1 MINHIRSIL
10 WNAPHRQM
18 NSADFLGEE
27 YVSLEW
33 VPVPQPHGVAR
44 LRDILFGHN
53 PDRALMNYRLRQ
65 LMTLIHSTDLEQYVH
80 GKDTRV
86 TYWPGTARG
95 IFDET
100 FGATVTDISVS
111 GSQLTPV
118 GTLELSRDGQL
129 YDKYIITVSTSTAV
143 IIDRKTKPHSF
154 ETVAMVAGQPVTLP
168 GTQLQFMISNPQA
181 SDSWELELLRR
192 PAADLGTLVK
202 NVETNLGAGSLAD
215 VFGPAGEEPYKTFK
229 ALWEDHQYLDYKL
242 GGLTL
247 ALAYRMDETRQQ

>member
-10 WNAPHRQM
+10 LNAPQAQAHPV
-18 NSADFLGEE
+18 DFIGEE
-27 YVSLEW
+27 YVSPEW

-65 LMTLIHSTDLEQYVH
+65 FMTLIHSTDLEQYVH
-80 GKDTRV
+80 EKDSRV
-86 TYWPGTARG
+86 TYWPGTTRG
-95 IFDET
+95 IFDKA
-100 FGATVTDISVS
+100 FGATVTDVSVS

-129 YDKYIITVSTSTAV
+129 YDKYLITVSSSTAV
-143 IIDRKTKPHSF
+143 IIDRKTKPYSL
-154 ETVAMVAGQPVTLP
+154 ETVSMVAGQPVVLP
-168 GTQLQFMISNPQA
+168 GTQLQFMILNPQA

-192 PAADLGTLVK
+192 PTADLGTLVK
-202 NVETNLGAGSLAD
+202 NVETNLGAGALAD

-229 ALWEDHQYLDYKL
+229 TLWEDHPYLDYKL
-242 GGLTL
+242 GGLVL
-247 ALAYRMDETRQQ
+247 ALAHRMDETRQ